1 MQPLMVEIIAY
12 APTQFYH
19 CAHCEVVW
27 TAAKM
32 PNVQKWHD
40 ETLQTSMP
48 PEMMQEYRN
57 LSDWVINAAEHYG
70 GRVVFKVIDA
80 ASLEGVYKSL
90 RYGVRK
96 YPAIVIEGKGK
107 VIGEDFTQAGAM
119 IDQRL
124 VLAIPPRA

>member
-1 MQPLMVEIIAY
+1 MKPLMVEIIAY

-19 CAHCEVVW
+19 CKHCEVIW
-27 TAAKM
+27 NAAKM
-32 PNVQKWHD
+32 PGVQTWHD
-40 ETLQTSMP
+40 DMLETSIP
-48 PEMMQEYRN
+48 PEMMQDYRH

-80 ASLEGVYKSL
+80 TTLEGVWKSL

-96 YPAIVIEGKGK
+96 YPAIIVEGKSK
-107 VIGEDFTQAGAM
+107 PLGEDFHQAETL

-124 VLAIPPRA
+124 TVQPA